1 MQVGGISRPKAAAA
15 AEQRRHFLGV
25 AEVATLDVAFKAA
38 CHDGERVYGADRQGT
53 MRTLSCAD
61 GTVKGFSKCTAVPHC
76 IACVGGREVWVGCA
90 DGDLHVFS
98 ADTAE
103 VIKRWRAHNGGV
115 TCIGVGVDAVYTGG
129 ADFKLR
135 KWSYQGEQL
144 AARGHHHGL
153 VQGMLVLDPPPAVT
167 AKREPTLVWTG
178 GADKVVGVW
187 EDAEGAALSQVNED
201 LESSDQPGCVTLPGH
216 TKVVGPLC
224 AVGSGQVW
232 TGGEEGE
239 VRVWGRNTR
248 RAISSF
254 SAHRGAV
261 ATLTVMGRLVFSSGD
276 GKVNC
281 WSAASRELLHSLE
294 IKGYVR
300 CALRIGW
307 GVWVFAKDKVHIWA
321 TESVTD
327 GLQDELREALER
339 EMRNAKRAQQLE
351 ADLGAA
357 ERDKQAIKKSTDE
370 SSEAWAK
377 QLKEMEARKEQEA
390 KDSSEDAAK
399 KQKALEEE
407 KE

>member
-167 AKREPTLVWTG
+167 ATSVFSTPPPARSLTNSNPPRSPNPASKSPT
-178 GADKVVGVW
+178 
-187 EDAEGAALSQVNED
+187 
-201 LESSDQPGCVTLPGH
+201 PVTL
-216 TKVVGPLC
+216 
-224 AVGSGQVW
+224 
-232 TGGEEGE
+232 
-239 VRVWGRNTR
+239 
-248 RAISSF
+248 RASMKGIS
-254 SAHRGAV
+254 
-261 ATLTVMGRLVFSSGD
+261 
-276 GKVNC
+276 
-281 WSAASRELLHSLE
+281 
-294 IKGYVR
+294 
-300 CALRIGW
+300 
-307 GVWVFAKDKVHIWA
+307 
-321 TESVTD
+321 
-327 GLQDELREALER
+327 
-339 EMRNAKRAQQLE
+339 
-351 ADLGAA
+351 
-357 ERDKQAIKKSTDE
+357 KS
-370 SSEAWAK
+370 K
-377 QLKEMEARKEQEA
+377 P
-390 KDSSEDAAK
+390 
-399 KQKALEEE
+399 
-407 KE
+407 